1 MIAQKK
7 IVKISLSTLLLVIFL
22 FGASLPC
29 QAQDSIPVW
38 QKTLESLMHDYSR
51 HDAKGDMK
59 ELKLIDYSYYRTI
72 DTDESK
78 TEVIEK
84 MYAPEAPMA
93 FILKQ
98 VVDIDTTIT
107 LSPNEIDT
115 VIIQNSYPQFEIK
128 TIRSLLEERKL
139 SRDSITSIKRHLQ
152 KNTPLGTESIELI
165 WEYKGSLFHSIGI
178 IDNIRPIIDP
188 ITANLFSGPKIEK
201 RTVRNLKNE
210 SYKRR
215 ENESH

>member
-1 MIAQKK
+1 MIKQKK
-7 IVKISLSTLLLVIFL
+7 IVQISLLTLLVVIF
-22 FGASLPC
+22 FFWSSLPC

-38 QKTLESLMHDYSR
+38 QNCLERLKHDYSR
-51 HDAKGDMK
+51 NDAKGDMN

-98 VVDIDTTIT
+98 VVDIDTTVT

-128 TIRSLLEERKL
+128 TIRALLEEGKI
-139 SRDSITSIKRHLQ
+139 SQDSITSIKRRLQ
-152 KNTPLGTESIELI
+152 KNTPLGTKCIELI

-178 IDNIRPIIDP
+178 IDNERPIIDP
-188 ITANLFSGPKIEK
+188 ITANLFSGAKIEK
-201 RTVRNLKNE
+201 RTVRNLKDE